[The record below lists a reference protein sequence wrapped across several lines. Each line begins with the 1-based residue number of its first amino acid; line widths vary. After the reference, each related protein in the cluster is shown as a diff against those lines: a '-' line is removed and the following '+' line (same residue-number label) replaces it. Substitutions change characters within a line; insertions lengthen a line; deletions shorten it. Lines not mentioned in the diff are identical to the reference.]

1 MRGIQPRTEFLVGT
15 IMILAPMPVRSKPEE
30 QAADSDADSSETSAI
45 TLFKPVYV
53 FDVSQ
58 TEGDELPALIEASGD
73 VSQHLPALE
82 FAVRATGIDLK
93 QEDVIPGSPAAAGA
107 SFGGCIVL
115 KRDLSPAKK
124 FRTLAHEFAHEKLH
138 WTRDKENKTVRETEA
153 DAVAFVVCRHFG
165 IDCDA
170 SDYLLL
176 YNSEP
181 KILLDRL
188 EPIRHTAGQII
199 EATDQQEELAQ
210 PVM

>member
-1 MRGIQPRTEFLVGT
+1 
-15 IMILAPMPVRSKPEE
+15 MILAPMTVRAKSEE
-30 QAADSDADSSETSAI
+30 RAADPDADSAEPSTI

-53 FDVSQ
+53 FDVAQ
-58 TEGDELPALIEASGD
+58 TEGDELPCLTDTTGD
-73 VSQHLPALE
+73 VSGHLPALE
-82 FAVRATGIDLK
+82 QAVRQAGIDLQ
-93 QEDVIPGSPAAAGA
+93 QEDIVSGSPSADGA
-107 SFGGCIVL
+107 SFGGRIVL
-115 KRDLSPAKK
+115 KKDLPLAER

-138 WTRDKENKTVRETEA
+138 WPGDKENKTVRETEA

-188 EPIRHTAGQII
+188 ETIRHTAGQII
-199 EATDQQEELAQ
+199 EATEHQEELEQ
-210 PVM
+210 PVT

>member
-1 MRGIQPRTEFLVGT
+1 MT
-15 IMILAPMPVRSKPEE
+15 
-30 QAADSDADSSETSAI
+30 
-45 TLFKPVYV
+45 
-53 FDVSQ
+53 Q

-82 FAVRATGIDLK
+82 LAVRSAGIDLQ
-93 QEDVIPGSPAAAGA
+93 QEDVIPGSPAAEGA
-107 SFGGCIVL
+107 SFGGRIML
-115 KRDLSPAKK
+115 KRDLFPPEH

-138 WTRDKENKTVRETEA
+138 WTADKENKTVRETEA

-176 YNSEP
+176 YNS
-181 KILLDRL
+181 KANILLDRL
-188 EPIRHTAGQII
+188 ETVRQAAGQII
-199 EATDQQEELAQ
+199 EATEHQEKLGQ